1 MQSNMIGS
9 RRALLKSGVALVG
22 LAAIAACSPAKTE
35 TATAPTPVAPA
46 DPVVATKFGKVKGY
60 VEDGIL
66 GFKGVRY
73 GADTG
78 KARFQPPAD
87 PEPWT
92 DEKEAK
98 AYGNSTPQN
107 PAGDGGGLFKS
118 WRPQPA
124 LPQSEDCLFLNVW
137 TPAADTKKRPVLVW
151 FHGGGFTTG
160 SGSSLSY
167 DGVRLAKRGDVVV
180 VTVNHRLNVFGHLNL
195 AAYGPEFADSGTA
208 GSLDMVHALKWV
220 RDNIPAFGGDPGN
233 VLIFGQSGGGAKI
246 CTLLGMESAKGLF
259 HRAVIQS
266 GPRIKHVTV
275 ADSAKAADAFVK
287 ELGLTKANIAEIKTK
302 PVADVLA
309 AFAKV
314 PAAGSGP
321 VKDGRAIKVDPF
333 DPKAADFS
341 ADVPVMIGFCRTEGT
356 SLEGGTNPKLFDLTW
371 ETLPAELKRA
381 LPKSDPAKIIAQYK
395 VTQPTIE
402 APEVYFEAT
411 SDARFFQG
419 SVTVADRRS
428 ALPGKVYFYEVDW
441 VTPVMGG
448 KRYVPHAL
456 EIGMVFDNVA
466 KSESMSGTG
475 ADAQHIADMMSETW
489 LAFAKTGDPNNK
501 TIPTWPAY
509 TAKDRPM
516 LVFRDKPGVEN
527 DIRAAERKLVAVA

>member
-1 MQSNMIGS
+1 MESNMLSS
-9 RRALLKSGVALVG
+9 RRALLKSGVALAGFGV
-22 LAAIAACSPAKTE
+22 IAACSPAP
-35 TATAPTPVAPA
+35 APTTAAAPAAPA
-46 DPVVATKFGKVKGY
+46 DPIVATKFGQVKGF
-60 VEDGIL
+60 VEDGVL

-73 GADTG
+73 GADTA
-78 KARFQPPAD
+78 KARFQPPTD

-92 DEKEAK
+92 EVKEAK
-98 AYGNSTPQN
+98 AYGSSTPQN

-118 WRPQPA
+118 WRPSPA
-124 LPQSEDCLFLNVW
+124 PAQSEDCLFLNVW
-137 TPAADTKKRPVLVW
+137 TQGTDAKKRPVLVW
-151 FHGGGFTTG
+151 FHGGGFSTG
-160 SGSSLSY
+160 SGSSLAY

-195 AAYGPEFADSGTA
+195 TQYGPEFADSGA
-208 GSLDMVHALKWV
+208 VGSLDMVHALKWV
-220 RDNIPAFGGDPGN
+220 RDNIAAFGGDPGN

-246 CTLLGMESAKGLF
+246 CTLLGMDSAKGLF

-266 GPRIKHVTV
+266 GPRIKHVTLEE
-275 ADSAKAADAFVK
+275 SAKAAEAYLK

-302 PVADVLA
+302 PVADLLA
-309 AFAKV
+309 AFAKA

-321 VKDGRAIKVDPF
+321 VKDGRSIKVDPF
-333 DPKAADFS
+333 DPKAADVS

-356 SLEGGTNPKLFDLTW
+356 SLEGGTNPKLFELTW

-381 LPKSDPAKIIAQYK
+381 LPKADPAKIIAQYK
-395 VTQPTIE
+395 KTQPTIE

-456 EIGMVFDNVA
+456 EIGLVFDNVA

-475 ADAQHIADMMSETW
+475 ADAQHMADMMSETW

-501 TIPTWPAY
+501 SIPTWPAY
-509 TAKDRPM
+509 TAKDRSM

-527 DIRAAERKLVAVA
+527 DIRSAERKLVAAA